1 MSEKQY
7 IIDPDAKLDYGFDW
21 SDWLDTG
28 DTLASSAWSITP
40 TGPTLSDD
48 SNDTTETV
56 VWVTGCTEGVTYTLT
71 NSIVDSDGRE
81 EDRSITLVCAER

>member
-21 SDWLDTG
+21 SDWLATG
-28 DTLASSAWSITP
+28 DTLSTSTWAITP

-56 VWVTGCTEGVTYTLT
+56 VWVTGCTSGVTYTLT
-71 NSIVDSDGRE
+71 NSVVDNDGRE
-81 EDRSITLVCAER
+81 DDRSITLVCAER